1 MHSMCM
7 HAKSLQL
14 CPTLCDPIE
23 CSPPGSSVH
32 GILQTRI
39 LEWFAMPFSRG
50 SSRPRDQTCTSCG
63 SCIAEG
69 FFTAKQPGSADAEHR
84 QHQPHPAA
92 LPGSDSVQRFTLLNS
107 TGSFQTQKLLLHLA
121 ENIHFA
127 NMSAFWVCELH
138 I

>member
-1 MHSMCM
+1 MTFMDGAVLC
-7 HAKSLQL
+7 SLAQ
-14 CPTLCDPIE
+14 
-23 CSPPGSSVH
+23 SGSFVH

-84 QHQPHPAA
+84 QHQPHPEIELGSPA
-92 LPGSDSVQRFTLLNS
+92 LQADSLPVELPVQVIETSPEEISGRNLNVDS
-107 TGSFQTQKLLLHLA
+107 Q
-121 ENIHFA
+121 
-127 NMSAFWVCELH
+127 M
-138 I
+138 